1 MSIFFQLIKYTFT
14 IFSMS
19 KKFIDWLIFIILSLI
34 WGSSFILMK
43 IGLQQLTAY
52 QVAALRI
59 LSAGLV
65 LLPITIKH
73 IKHIPKSKLLLV
85 FIAGIMGNLLPAFLF
100 CIAEEKIDSGL
111 AGTLNSLTPIFV
123 IITGYVFFK
132 INTSAN
138 KIIGILIAF
147 IGSFLLLLSTK
158 NIQGNRHFELILL
171 IIIATL
177 LYGFNVNMVAK
188 KLSSI
193 ASLHIAA
200 VALSLNA
207 IPALLILI
215 YTGYFNLLLNNT
227 QLLISTGAAVLL
239 GVLGTAIATIIFYML
254 VKRAG
259 GVFATT
265 VTYGIPFIAIGW
277 GILYGESFNWQ
288 QAICL
293 LIILLGVYYGNKKIK
308 TL

>member
-1 MSIFFQLIKYTFT
+1 M
-14 IFSMS
+14 MS
-19 KKFIDWLIFIILSLI
+19 KRFTDWLIFIVLSLI

-43 IGLQQLTAY
+43 IGLQQLNSY

-59 LSAGLV
+59 FSAGLI
-65 LLPITIKH
+65 LLPITIKN
-73 IKHIPKSKLLLV
+73 IKYIPKNKLSLV
-85 FIAGIMGNLLPAFLF
+85 FLSGLIGNLIPAFLF

-123 IITGYVFFK
+123 IVTGYIFFN
-132 INTSAN
+132 IQTTTN
-138 KIIGILIAF
+138 KVIGILIAF
-147 IGSFLLLLSTK
+147 IGSFLLLFSTS
-158 NIQGNRHFELILL
+158 NLQGDMHFNLILL
-171 IIIATL
+171 VILATL

-188 KLSSI
+188 KLSNI
-193 ASLHIAA
+193 TSLHIAA

-215 YTGYFNLLLNNT
+215 FTGYFNLPLNNKAF
-227 QLLISTGAAVLL
+227 LISTGASVLL

-259 GVFATT
+259 GVFATM

-277 GILYGESFNWQ
+277 GIIYGESFGWQ
-288 QAICL
+288 QAFCL
-293 LIILLGVYYGNKKIK
+293 LIILSGVYYSNRKIRNKK
-308 TL
+308 

>member
-1 MSIFFQLIKYTFT
+1 M
-14 IFSMS
+14 MS
-19 KKFIDWLIFIILSLI
+19 KRFTDWLIFIVLSLI

-43 IGLQQLTAY
+43 IGLQQLNSY

-59 LSAGLV
+59 FSAGLI
-65 LLPITIKH
+65 LLPITIKN
-73 IKHIPKSKLLLV
+73 IKYIPKNKLSLV
-85 FIAGIMGNLLPAFLF
+85 FLSGLIGNLIPAFLF

-123 IITGYVFFK
+123 IVTGYIFFN
-132 INTSAN
+132 IQTTTN
-138 KIIGILIAF
+138 KVIGILIAF
-147 IGSFLLLLSTK
+147 IGSFLLLFSTS
-158 NIQGNRHFELILL
+158 NLQGDMHFNLILL
-171 IIIATL
+171 VILATL

-188 KLSSI
+188 KLSNI
-193 ASLHIAA
+193 TSLHIAA

-215 YTGYFNLLLNNT
+215 FTGYFNLPLNNKEF
-227 QLLISTGAAVLL
+227 LISTGASVLL

-259 GVFATT
+259 GVFATM

-277 GILYGESFNWQ
+277 GIIYGESFGWQ
-288 QAICL
+288 QAFCL
-293 LIILLGVYYGNKKIK
+293 LIILSGVYYSNRKIRNKK
-308 TL
+308 